1 MREVKAHHRRGLQGA
16 PLMNLDHRTLYRLPW
31 NASDNVLSWLE
42 PTNKCNLSCDGCYRE
57 NDGTHKSLAEVQADL
72 DVFRKW
78 RTYDSVSIAGGDP
91 LLHPEI
97 VEIIRLVVADG
108 HKPIINT
115 NGVALTRALLED
127 MKRAG
132 LVGLT
137 FHVDSHQGRPGAWRG
152 KNELELNSLRLEYAR
167 LVASVG
173 GLSCAFNATVYEDTL
188 HHVPAL
194 VQFAADH
201 IDLINSVIFI
211 MYRAATTEGEFE
223 YFRNGQAVEATPLVY
238 AVDQLKQRS
247 DITAPEMVALIQR
260 RFPDFAPSAY
270 LGGTEKPDSFKWLFT
285 GRFGFPKNGTDSKV
299 LGYVGP
305 RFMELVQN
313 AHHFVKG
320 TYLAYAP
327 KWTLEA
333 GRSAMAMGIVEPG
346 MRGIARAWAAHLARH
361 PLDVRKKV
369 HFQSVMMIQP
379 IDVLADG
386 RQNMC
391 DGCPDV
397 TAHDGQIVWSCRLEE
412 YRKYG
417 GLVSCAPKAQAC
429 ASAKGCSTA
438 ASCAHVGERP
448 AAPARAD
455 VVA

>member
-1 MREVKAHHRRGLQGA
+1 
-16 PLMNLDHRTLYRLPW
+16 MNLDHRNLYRLPW

-57 NDGTHKSLAEVQADL
+57 NDGTHKTLAEVQADL

-91 LLHPEI
+91 LLHPHI
-97 VEIIRLVVADG
+97 VEIVRMVVADG

-115 NGVALTRALLED
+115 NGLALTRGLLEEL
-127 MKRAG
+127 KRAG

-137 FHVDSHQGRPGAWRG
+137 FHVDSHQGRPVPWRN
-152 KNELELNSLRLEYAR
+152 KTEVELNALRLEYAE

-173 GLSCAFNATVYEDTL
+173 GLSCAFNATVYEDTIE
-188 HHVPAL
+188 HVPAI

-201 IDLINSVIFI
+201 IDIINSIIFI
-211 MYRAATTEGEFE
+211 MYRAATTEGDFE
-223 YFRNGQAVEATPLVY
+223 YFRQGKPVAAAPLVY
-238 AVDQLKQRS
+238 AVDELKQRS
-247 DITAPEMVALIQR
+247 DVTARELVSVIQR
-260 RFPDFAPSAY
+260 EFPDFAPSAY

-285 GRFGFPKNGTDSKV
+285 GRFGFPKNGSRSKV
-299 LGYVGP
+299 MGYVGP

-313 AHHFVKG
+313 AHHLMKG

-327 KWTLEA
+327 QWTLEA
-333 GRSAMAMGIVEPG
+333 GRLAMGLSLVEPG
-346 MRGIARAWAAHLARH
+346 VRQIFKNYLAHLTRR
-361 PLDVRKKV
+361 PLDAAKKL

-379 IDVLADG
+379 IDVLPDG

-417 GLVSCAPKAQAC
+417 GLVSCAPRAKGCATSC
-429 ASAKGCSTA
+429 ASAAGCA
-438 ASCAHVGERP
+438 NAS
-448 AAPARAD
+448 
-455 VVA
+455 

>member
-1 MREVKAHHRRGLQGA
+1 MS
-16 PLMNLDHRTLYRLPW
+16 LDHRSLYRLPW

-42 PTNKCNLSCDGCYRE
+42 PTNKCNLACEGCYRE
-57 NDGTHKSLAEVQADL
+57 NDGTHKTLQEIQADL
-72 DVFRKW
+72 DVFNKW

-91 LLHPEI
+91 LLHPDVVEI
-97 VEIIRLVVADG
+97 VRMVVADK

-115 NGVALTRALLED
+115 NGVALTKPLLEQL
-127 MKRAG
+127 KKAG

-152 KNELELNSLRLEYAR
+152 KTELELNELRLEYAR

-173 GLSCAFNATVYEDTL
+173 GLSCAFNATIYEDTVKN
-188 HHVPAL
+188 VPDL

-201 IDLINSVIFI
+201 IDIINSVIFI
-211 MYRAATTEGEFE
+211 MYRAATTEGQFD
-223 YFRNGQAVEATPLVY
+223 YFRNGKPVAADPLVY
-238 AVDQLKQRS
+238 AVEELKQRS
-247 DITAPEMVALIQR
+247 DITAPELVGKIR
-260 RFPDFAPSAY
+260 ERFPDFSPSAY
-270 LGGTEKPDSFKWLFT
+270 LGGTEKADSFKWLFT
-285 GRFGFPKNGTDSKV
+285 GRFGIPKNGRDSKV
-299 LGYVGP
+299 MGYVGP

-313 AHHFVKG
+313 FHHFTKG

-327 KWTLEA
+327 QWTLEA
-333 GRSAMAMGIVEPG
+333 GRSSMALAAVEPG
-346 MRGIARAWAAHLARH
+346 MRKVAANYLKHLARH
-361 PLDVRKKV
+361 PLDARKKV

-379 IDVLADG
+379 IDVLPDG

-417 GLVSCAPKAQAC
+417 GLVTCAPRANGC
-429 ASAKGCSTA
+429 SAKPGCGSTDC
-438 ASCAHVGERP
+438 SHDHDPKKESKKGKP
-448 AAPARAD
+448 RAD
-455 VVA
+455 VS